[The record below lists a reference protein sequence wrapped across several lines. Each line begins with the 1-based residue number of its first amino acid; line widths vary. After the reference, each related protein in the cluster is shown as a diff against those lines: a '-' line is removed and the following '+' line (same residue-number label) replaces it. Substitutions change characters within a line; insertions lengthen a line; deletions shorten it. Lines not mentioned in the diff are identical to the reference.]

1 MTVTNRLVLSAA
13 LAVLFV
19 AAFGGPVQAQAQD
32 GPTIGYTD
40 YELII
45 VQMPEY
51 RQLQQTLQTQAQ
63 TDQQELATMEQNIQ
77 QKFAEYQEQSG
88 VLSPEARQTREQEI
102 VQLQTELQEDQQ
114 RRLQA
119 LDRRQNE
126 LLQPLLEQLQTAIN
140 NVATRRG
147 LELVLSSRVA
157 TEPVILYAGEQFTTD
172 ITAEVMSELGIS
184 MTQSQQQGGVGPT
197 GN

>member
-1 MTVTNRLVLSAA
+1 MTLINRLVLSAA

-19 AAFGGPVQAQAQD
+19 AVFGTPAQAQAQT
-32 GPTIGYTD
+32 GPTVGYTD

-51 RQLQQTLQTQAQ
+51 RQLQQTLQQQAE
-63 TDQQELATMEQNIQ
+63 TDQEELAAMEQNIQ

-102 VQLQTELQEDQQ
+102 VQLQTELQQDQQ

-140 NVATRRG
+140 AVADRRG

-157 TEPVILYAGEQFTTD
+157 TEPVILFAGENYTTD

-184 MTQSQQQGGVGPT
+184 MTQTQQGGAAPT

>member
-1 MTVTNRLVLSAA
+1 MTVFNRLLSAA

-19 AAFGGPVQAQAQD
+19 ATFAVAPQAQAQTA
-32 GPTIGYTD
+32 PTIGYTD

-51 RQLQQTLQTQAQ
+51 RSLQQQLQQQAE
-63 TDQQELATMEQNIQ
+63 TDQEELAAMEQNIQ
-77 QKFAEYQEQSG
+77 QKFADYQDQSG

-102 VQLQTELQEDQQ
+102 VQLQTDLQQDQQ

-119 LDRRQNE
+119 LDQRQNE
-126 LLQPLLEQLQTAIN
+126 LLQPLLEQLQTAIDK
-140 NVATRRG
+140 VATARG
-147 LELVLSSRVA
+147 LQLVLSSRVS
-157 TEPVILYAGEQFTTD
+157 TEPVILFAGSNTVD
-172 ITAEVMSELGIS
+172 VTAEVMSELGIS
-184 MTQSQQQGGVGPT
+184 MTQSGGANAPG

>member
-1 MTVTNRLVLSAA
+1 MTVINRLVFSAA

-19 AAFGGPVQAQAQD
+19 AAFGGAAQAQAQD

-51 RQLQQTLQTQAQ
+51 RQLQQQLQQQAQ
-63 TDQQELATMEQNIQ
+63 TDQEELAAMEQNIQ
-77 QKFAEYQEQSG
+77 AKFAEYQEQSG

-102 VQLQTELQEDQQ
+102 VQLQTELQQDQQ

-126 LLQPLLEQLQTAIN
+126 LLQPLLEQLQNAIN
-140 NVATRRG
+140 AVATRRG
-147 LELVLSSRVA
+147 LELVLSSRVS
-157 TEPVILYAGEQFTTD
+157 TEPVILYAGERFTTD

-184 MTQSQQQGGVGPT
+184 MTQSPQGGVAPG

>member
-1 MTVTNRLVLSAA
+1 MTVINRLVFSAA

-19 AAFGGPVQAQAQD
+19 AAFGGASQAQD
-32 GPTIGYTD
+32 GPKIGYTD

-51 RQLQQTLQTQAQ
+51 RTLQQTLQTQAQ
-63 TDQQELATMEQNIQ
+63 SDQEELAAMEQNIQ

-88 VLSPEARQTREQEI
+88 VLSPEARQTRENEI
-102 VQLQTELQEDQQ
+102 VQLQTELQQDQQ

-119 LDRRQNE
+119 LDRQQNE

-140 NVATRRG
+140 TVATARG
-147 LELVLSSRVA
+147 LELVLSSRVS
-157 TEPVILYAGEQFTTD
+157 TEPVILYAGEEYTTD

-184 MTQSQQQGGVGPT
+184 MTQSGAAGG
-197 GN
+197 N

>member
-1 MTVTNRLVLSAA
+1 MTVLNK
-13 LAVLFV
+13 LAFV
-19 AAFGGPVQAQAQD
+19 AAFAVLSVGALPASEAQAQAAPQ
-32 GPTIGYTD
+32 IGYTD

-51 RQLQQTLQTQAQ
+51 RSLQQTLQEQAQ

-88 VLSPEARQTREQEI
+88 VLSPEARQTREEEI
-102 VQLQTELQEDQQ
+102 VQLQTELQQDQQ

-119 LDRRQNE
+119 LDQRQNE
-126 LLQPLLEQLQTAIN
+126 LLQPLLSQLQEAIN
-140 NVATRRG
+140 AVATARG
-147 LELVLSSRVA
+147 LDLVLSSRVS
-157 TEPVILYAGEQFTTD
+157 TEPVILFASEQSTVD

-184 MTQSQQQGGVGPT
+184 MTQSQGAGVSPGG
-197 GN
+197 N

>member
-1 MTVTNRLVLSAA
+1 MTLINRLVLSAA

-19 AAFGGPVQAQAQD
+19 AAFGGAAQAQAQD
-32 GPTIGYTD
+32 GPTIGFTD

-51 RQLQQTLQTQAQ
+51 RELQQTLQAQAEA
-63 TDQQELATMEQNIQ
+63 DQQELAAMEQNIQ

-88 VLSPEARQTREQEI
+88 VLSPEARQTREEEI
-102 VQLQTELQEDQQ
+102 VQLQTELQQDQQ

-126 LLQPLLEQLQTAIN
+126 LLQPLLEQLQNAIN
-140 NVATRRG
+140 EVATRRG
-147 LELVLSSRVA
+147 LELVLSSRVS
-157 TEPVILYAGEQFTTD
+157 TEPVILFAGEDYTTD

-184 MTQSQQQGGVGPT
+184 MTQSPQGAVAPG

>member
-1 MTVTNRLVLSAA
+1 MTVLNK
-13 LAVLFV
+13 LAFV
-19 AAFGGPVQAQAQD
+19 AAFAVLSVGALPASEAQAQAAPQ
-32 GPTIGYTD
+32 IGYTD

-51 RQLQQTLQTQAQ
+51 RSLQQTLQEQAQ

-88 VLSPEARQTREQEI
+88 VLSPEARQTREEEI
-102 VQLQTELQEDQQ
+102 VQLQTELQQDQQ

-119 LDRRQNE
+119 LDQRQNE
-126 LLQPLLEQLQTAIN
+126 LLQPLLEKLQVAIDE
-140 NVATRRG
+140 VATARG
-147 LELVLSSRVA
+147 LQLVLSSRVS
-157 TEPVILYAGEQFTTD
+157 TEPVILFASEQSTVD

-184 MTQSQQQGGVGPT
+184 MTQSQGAGVSPGG
-197 GN
+197 N

>member
-1 MTVTNRLVLSAA
+1 MTVINRLVFSAA

-19 AAFGGPVQAQAQD
+19 AAFGGAAQAQD
-32 GPTIGYTD
+32 GPRIGYTD

-51 RQLQQTLQTQAQ
+51 RQLQQTLQTQAEG
-63 TDQQELATMEQNIQ
+63 DQEELAAMEQNIQ

-102 VQLQTELQEDQQ
+102 VQLQTELQQDQQ

-126 LLQPLLEQLQTAIN
+126 LLQPLLEQLQNAIN
-140 NVATRRG
+140 EVATARG
-147 LELVLSSRVA
+147 LELVLSSRVS
-157 TEPVILYAGEQFTTD
+157 TEPVILYAGEEFTTD

-184 MTQSQQQGGVGPT
+184 MTQSGEAGG
-197 GN
+197 N

>member
-1 MTVTNRLVLSAA
+1 MTPINRLVLSTA

-19 AAFGGPVQAQAQD
+19 SALAAAPEAQAQTA
-32 GPTIGYTD
+32 PTIGYTD

-51 RQLQQTLQTQAQ
+51 RNLQTQLQQQAQ
-63 TDQQELATMEQNIQ
+63 KDQEELAAMEQNIQ
-77 QKFAEYQEQSG
+77 QKFAEYQDQSG

-102 VQLQTELQEDQQ
+102 VQLQTDLQQDQQ

-126 LLQPLLEQLQTAIN
+126 LLQPLLEKLQVAIDE
-140 NVATRRG
+140 VATARG
-147 LELVLSSRVA
+147 LQLVLSSRVS
-157 TEPVILYAGEQFTTD
+157 TEPVILFAGANTVD
-172 ITAEVMSELGIS
+172 VTAEVMSELGIS
-184 MTQSQQQGGVGPT
+184 MTQTGGADTPAT
-197 GN
+197 GGN

>member
-1 MTVTNRLVLSAA
+1 MTVLNRLVLSAA

-19 AAFGGPVQAQAQD
+19 ASFGGAAQAQD
-32 GPTIGYTD
+32 APRIGYTD

-51 RQLQQTLQTQAQ
+51 RELQQTLQTQAQ
-63 TDQQELATMEQNIQ
+63 TDQEELAAMEQNIQ

-88 VLSPEARQTREQEI
+88 VLSPEARQTREDEI
-102 VQLQTELQEDQQ
+102 VQLQTELQQDQQ

-126 LLQPLLEQLQTAIN
+126 LLQPLLEQLQNAIN
-140 NVATRRG
+140 EVATARG
-147 LELVLSSRVA
+147 LELVLSSRVS
-157 TEPVILYAGEQFTTD
+157 TEPVILYAGEGYTTD

-184 MTQSQQQGGVGPT
+184 MTQSQQGAAAPGG
-197 GN
+197 N

>member
-1 MTVTNRLVLSAA
+1 MTVLNRLALAAA
-13 LAVLFV
+13 LAVLSV
-19 AAFGGPVQAQAQD
+19 AAFPASDAHAQTT
-32 GPTIGYTD
+32 PRIGYTD

-51 RQLQQTLQTQAQ
+51 RDLQQTLQAQAK
-63 TDQQELATMEQNIQ
+63 TDQQELAAMEQNIQ

-88 VLSPEARQTREQEI
+88 VLSPEARQTREEEI
-102 VQLQTELQEDQQ
+102 VQLQTQLQQDQQ

-126 LLQPLLEQLQTAIN
+126 LLQPLLNQLQEAIN
-140 NVATRRG
+140 EVATARG
-147 LELVLSSRVA
+147 LDLVLSSRVS
-157 TEPVILYAGEQFTTD
+157 TEPVILFAGEESTVD
-172 ITAEVMSELGIS
+172 ITTEVMSALGIS
-184 MTQSQQQGGVGPT
+184 MTRSGEGAMPAPT

>member
-1 MTVTNRLVLSAA
+1 MTVLNKLVLSAA
-13 LAVLFV
+13 LAVLAV
-19 AAFGGPVQAQAQD
+19 GAFASNAQAQNA
-32 GPTIGYTD
+32 PQIGYTD

-51 RQLQQTLQTQAQ
+51 RALQQTLQEQAQ
-63 TDQQELATMEQNIQ
+63 TDQQELAAAEQNIQ

-88 VLSPEARQTREQEI
+88 VLSPEARQTREEEI
-102 VQLQTELQEDQQ
+102 VQLQTELQQDQQ

-126 LLQPLLEQLQTAIN
+126 LLQPLLGQLQEAIN
-140 NVATRRG
+140 EVATARG
-147 LELVLSSRVA
+147 LDLVLSSRVS
-157 TEPVILYAGEQFTTD
+157 TEPVILFAGEQSTVD
-172 ITAEVMSELGIS
+172 VTAEVMSALGIS
-184 MTQSQQQGGVGPT
+184 MTQSQGGAVAP